1 MQYQTRIELHKMFMK
16 YLSSYS
22 DSEIQLISNL
32 LICFFFF
39 FNYVQ
44 KREVVKIHL
53 VKDRGALG
61 IQIAGGKGS
70 RKGDIGIFVAGI
82 DEGSPAQR

>member
-1 MQYQTRIELHKMFMK
+1 MRVWYNLVTMI
-16 YLSSYS
+16 SY
-22 DSEIQLISNL
+22 
-32 LICFFFF
+32 FFCPL
-39 FNYVQ
+39 Q

-53 VKDRGALG
+53 VKDKGSLG

-82 DEGSPAQR
+82 DDGSPAHR